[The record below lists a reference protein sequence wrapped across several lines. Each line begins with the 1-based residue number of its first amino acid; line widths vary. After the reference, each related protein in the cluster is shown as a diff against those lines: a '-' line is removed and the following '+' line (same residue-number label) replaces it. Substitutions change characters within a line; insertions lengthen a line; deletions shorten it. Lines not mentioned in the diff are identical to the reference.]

1 MYIAAATTSMR
12 FEVSAPMRVENCI
25 GSTCTENPASLP
37 IAVMM
42 STITPW
48 IVFDCVSR
56 KVKGM
61 PVGVEPTLTVCCAS
75 AGRQWQGRLPR
86 RRRACETRSWF
97 SPCGAVG
104 RASAVLFYGLPLPA
118 VKPPCGRD
126 RRRARTGRAFSA
138 NRRDSGR
145 RRRDRRRHLLDH
157 LGHRRIVAASL
168 AGFVL
173 AQRPLKIIL
182 PLRADARDLVVPRQ
196 VGIVAEAA
204 AMARRYF
211 TPLLDPG
218 RFGTDG
224 GRDRRRQLRKLVRES
239 PQVIVGE
246 VLRELVHRLR
256 DALLLAKDVEL
267 DEQERR
273 GLASERGHLRGLR
286 RARLAMAGEAGR
298 EPLRKRFGPRRTWR
312 SGEERQGEEKWA
324 EGRASA
330 AGARGARRPAS
341 LSRHGSRGR
350 PRRCSRRRRGA
361 SRPSSSARRPG
372 ARRICCPRGSRSG
385 TARPTSRC
393 HPG

>member
-12 FEVSAPMRVENCI
+12 FEVRAPMRVENCI

-61 PVGVEPTLTVCCAS
+61 PVGVEPTLTVCCAN
-75 AGRQWQGRLPR
+75 AG
-86 RRRACETRSWF
+86 
-97 SPCGAVG
+97 
-104 RASAVLFYGLPLPA
+104 A
-118 VKPPCGRD
+118 VKPMARPVAGKAKSLRNAIMVLPVRGCRSRLRPPLHGRQGKAVEEEGGGD
-126 RRRARTGRAFSA
+126 APAPVAVSA
-138 NRRDSGR
+138 PIGEIVGDGGEIGVG
-145 RRRDRRRHLLDH
+145 DLLDH

-182 PLRADARDLVVPRQ
+182 PLRADARDLIVPRQ

-204 AMARRYF
+204 AMARRCG

-273 GLASERGHLRGLR
+273 RLASERGHLRGLR
-286 RARLAMAGEAGR
+286 RARLAMACEAGR
-298 EPLRKRFGPRRTWR
+298 EPLRKRLGPGRPWR
-312 SGEERQGEEKWA
+312 S
-324 EGRASA
+324 
-330 AGARGARRPAS
+330 
-341 LSRHGSRGR
+341 
-350 PRRCSRRRRGA
+350 
-361 SRPSSSARRPG
+361 
-372 ARRICCPRGSRSG
+372 
-385 TARPTSRC
+385 
-393 HPG
+393 

>member
-56 KVKGM
+56 KVKGI

-75 AGRQWQGRLPR
+75 AGAAKPMARPAAAKAKSFRNAIMVLPVRGCRSRRRLPLLR
-86 RRRACETRSWF
+86 PSLAGREALN
-97 SPCGAVG
+97 AVAIG
-104 RASAVLFYGLPLPA
+104 DAPA
-118 VKPPCGRD
+118 PV
-126 RRRARTGRAFSA
+126 AFSA
-138 NRRDSGR
+138 PIGEIVGDGGEIGVG
-145 RRRDRRRHLLDH
+145 DLLDH

-173 AQRPLKIIL
+173 AQRPLEIIL

-204 AMARRYF
+204 AMARRCG

-218 RFGTDG
+218 RLGTDG
-224 GRDRRRQLRKLVRES
+224 GRDRRRQLRQLVRES

-273 GLASERGHLRGLR
+273 
-286 RARLAMAGEAGR
+286 RLAPDRGTLG
-298 EPLRKRFGPRRTWR
+298 GPRRTLPAM
-312 SGEERQGEEKWA
+312 EA
-324 EGRASA
+324 EPGP
-330 AGARGARRPAS
+330 GRPAS
-341 LSRHGSRGR
+341 GSGR
-350 PRRCSRRRRGA
+350 AAPCGSEGN
-361 SRPSSSARRPG
+361 AR
-372 ARRICCPRGSRSG
+372 ARSNGG
-385 TARPTSRC
+385 
-393 HPG
+393 